1 MNLELRSTQR
11 TLGHWRMSMDLT
23 STLQRRLV
31 SAWRRWAIILIW
43 VLKPINICDK
53 YIQLF
58 KYNMWHSA
66 SDDIHTL
73 SIFLWISLAFF
84 GPHHN
89 ISSNL
94 FRSLSLSSFAQVSYE
109 RIAAPY
115 ESECISEWSE
125 TNYTKFLEDGNMS
138 ISWPYTQ
145 EVMMPCC
152 FKKSLYKYPFKTIQ

>member
-58 KYNMWHSA
+58 KYIRDTTLCFRRYTYSVHFFMDFIGLFWTTPQHFIKPLSKFICLGVLREDCGSLRVGVHKRVVRNKLHQVPRGWKHVHIVA
-66 SDDIHTL
+66 IHTGGDDAL
-73 SIFLWISLAFF
+73 LFQKISQ
-84 GPHHN
+84 
-89 ISSNL
+89 
-94 FRSLSLSSFAQVSYE
+94 QVS
-109 RIAAPY
+109 
-115 ESECISEWSE
+115 
-125 TNYTKFLEDGNMS
+125 F
-138 ISWPYTQ
+138 
-145 EVMMPCC
+145 
-152 FKKSLYKYPFKTIQ
+152 